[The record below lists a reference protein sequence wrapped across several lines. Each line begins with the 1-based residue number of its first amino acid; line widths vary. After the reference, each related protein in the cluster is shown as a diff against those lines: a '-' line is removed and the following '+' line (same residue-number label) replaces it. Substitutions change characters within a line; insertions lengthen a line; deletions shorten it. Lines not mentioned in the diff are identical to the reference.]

1 MSRPKATE
9 QLHVR
14 IPEPEKQALREE
26 ARAHGISMS
35 ALVRINNMVAKAHR
49 ERAAM
54 YPQSDV

>member
-14 IPEPEKQALREE
+14 IPPAEKQELREQ
-26 ARAHGISMS
+26 ARAAGISMS
-35 ALVRINNMVAKAHR
+35 ILVRINNRTAQ
-49 ERAAM
+49 RARLVQSI